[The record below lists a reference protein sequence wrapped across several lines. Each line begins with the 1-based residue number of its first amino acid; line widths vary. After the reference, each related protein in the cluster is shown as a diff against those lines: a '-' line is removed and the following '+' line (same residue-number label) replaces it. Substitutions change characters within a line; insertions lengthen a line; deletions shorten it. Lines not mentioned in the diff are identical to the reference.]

1 MIAGLL
7 KAGVAQLVERNLAK
21 VEVASSRLV
30 SRSRFS
36 GKLFSCERSGTTRFA
51 IHIAAGSGFGAI
63 AKRLCSG
70 LQIRLAQFDSGSR
83 LQPPYPM
90 RVFGFKNL
98 LATRRRSATLLTG

>member
-36 GKLFSCERSGTTRFA
+36 GKLFFVVSDLDRR
-51 IHIAAGSGFGAI
+51 
-63 AKRLCSG
+63 G
-70 LQIRLAQFDSGSR
+70 LQFISLQVLDLAR
-83 LQPPYPM
+83 
-90 RVFGFKNL
+90 
-98 LATRRRSATLLTG
+98 